1 MKPLTTQSPKFYQSR
16 VFSDWDALPFLTIE
30 PEKLTL
36 IKSISDIPYNPNTYY
51 HVSRKLD
58 GKNVRIIK
66 HSGLIRFL
74 TSGHLDFYHNEVASF
89 MEHMPDGC
97 YFCELTSGEG
107 NIGDR
112 TKLGYLTTA
121 VKKYGEEDHDAGNWR
136 DAHGVPIPIKFN
148 IFDYV
153 EYDKHSESYITHVS
167 FHKRLSYLA
176 RSVEVNVFY
185 QGDICSFI
193 SVVDGTGLV
202 QGHKRFKALVD
213 QYEGGNAEGSEEGNA
228 EGLVFH
234 DMALPFIEGKQV
246 KHYKLKFIHEEVGK
260 CWDIEYNKHG
270 QIGTLLV
277 NCKGGEAKVSSGI
290 NDEIRMIDR
299 QTLFDSTVEFEY
311 EYQTKDGK
319 YSQCRLKRII
329 SAKGKTIYE

>member
-1 MKPLTTQSPKFYQSR
+1 
-16 VFSDWDALPFLTIE
+16 
-30 PEKLTL
+30 
-36 IKSISDIPYNPNTYY
+36 
-51 HVSRKLD
+51 
-58 GKNVRIIK
+58 
-66 HSGLIRFL
+66 
-74 TSGHLDFYHNEVASF
+74 
-89 MEHMPDGC
+89 
-97 YFCELTSGEG
+97 
-107 NIGDR
+107 
-112 TKLGYLTTA
+112 
-121 VKKYGEEDHDAGNWR
+121 
-136 DAHGVPIPIKFN
+136 
-148 IFDYV
+148 
-153 EYDKHSESYITHVS
+153 
-167 FHKRLSYLA
+167 LSYLS
-176 RSVEVNVFY
+176 RSFEHNVFY
-185 QGDICSFI
+185 RGETCPFI

-213 QYEGGNAEGSEEGNA
+213 QYKDGYGEGNA

-234 DMALPFIEGKQV
+234 DMALPFAENRRV